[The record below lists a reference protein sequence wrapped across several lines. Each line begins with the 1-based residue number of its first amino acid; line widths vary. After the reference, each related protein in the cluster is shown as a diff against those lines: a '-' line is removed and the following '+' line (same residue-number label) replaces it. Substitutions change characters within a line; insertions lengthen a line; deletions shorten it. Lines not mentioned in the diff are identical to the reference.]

1 MKLPIGVINFKELIE
16 QNDYYVDKTMYL
28 EKLENT
34 GMTLF
39 YLRPGKFG
47 KSLFTSM
54 MFYYYDVKSKKL
66 FNHLFKD
73 TYVYQNPTKERNNY
87 YVIKF
92 DFSGMSSAEKS
103 NEELE
108 MEFKEKVVD
117 GIRNFCIHYE
127 KDYQLDDSLTTNQIL
142 IRFLSYFN
150 SLEYKQKLYILID
163 DYDNF
168 INAIL
173 KGNAEQF
180 KPMIGVVKDFYAI
193 IKEYFGLG
201 VIGRFFAT
209 GICPISLTTMTSGF
223 NIAIDITD
231 DIRFNNMLGFTHE
244 EVNTLLSD
252 IVLEKDREEIHKLI
266 IENYGGYLFHKKASE
281 RVCNPTFVMYLLDY
295 YQRFQTIPESLMDKN
310 VVLNDV
316 KMVNLL
322 KLHDGLYYEKLVES
336 LLKEDKIIGQLNN
349 NFDLLVP
356 FFEDDIIS
364 LLYYF
369 GYLTIK
375 KESFGIIIYFQIP
388 NKVISN
394 LIQNELTI
402 TF

>member
-1 MKLPIGVINFKELIE
+1 MCMMKLPIGVINFKELIE

-127 KDYQLDDSLTTNQIL
+127 L
-142 IRFLSYFN
+142 
-150 SLEYKQKLYILID
+150 
-163 DYDNF
+163 
-168 INAIL
+168 
-173 KGNAEQF
+173 
-180 KPMIGVVKDFYAI
+180 
-193 IKEYFGLG
+193 
-201 VIGRFFAT
+201 
-209 GICPISLTTMTSGF
+209 
-223 NIAIDITD
+223 NIAVED
-231 DIRFNNMLGFTHE
+231 NNP
-244 EVNTLLSD
+244 VNH
-252 IVLEKDREEIHKLI
+252 I
-266 IENYGGYLFHKKASE
+266 LFRIQAK
-281 RVCNPTFVMYLLDY
+281 
-295 YQRFQTIPESLMDKN
+295 
-310 VVLNDV
+310 
-316 KMVNLL
+316 
-322 KLHDGLYYEKLVES
+322 
-336 LLKEDKIIGQLNN
+336 
-349 NFDLLVP
+349 
-356 FFEDDIIS
+356 
-364 LLYYF
+364 
-369 GYLTIK
+369 
-375 KESFGIIIYFQIP
+375 IIYF
-388 NKVISN
+388 N
-394 LIQNELTI
+394 
-402 TF
+402 